1 MLNVQIVFVGRRYDA
16 AESLPD
22 RLCLAEGATLD
33 DALKTIAEQL
43 PDDHPLLASC
53 LVAVS
58 GTHLG
63 TLADHRPRTLKD
75 GDELLLIAPVAG
87 G

>member
-1 MLNVQIVFVGRRYDA
+1 VLNIQIVFVGRRYDA
-16 AESLPD
+16 AQSLPD
-22 RLCLAEGATLD
+22 RLCLPEGATVD
-33 DALKTIAEQL
+33 DALRTIAEQL
-43 PDDHPLLASC
+43 PGDHPLLASC

-63 TLADHRPRTLKD
+63 TLANHRPKTLKD
-75 GDELLLIAPVAG
+75 GDELLLLAPVAG

>member
-1 MLNVQIVFVGRRYDA
+1 MLNLQVVFLGHRYHA
-16 AESLPD
+16 AEALPD
-22 RLCLAEGATLD
+22 RLCLADGATLD
-33 DALKTIAEQL
+33 DALAAITAQL
-43 PDDHPLLASC
+43 SGDHPLSASC

-63 TLADHRPRTLKD
+63 TLANHRPKLLKD
-75 GDELLLIAPVAG
+75 GDELILLAPVAG